1 MVKILLYFLSESTE
15 DQLDK
20 KISVEKNDLNN
31 IIIKVTII
39 I

>member
-15 DQLDK
+15 DQLGK

-31 IIIKVTII
+31 IIIKVT
-39 I
+39 